1 MNRRIKGFLRVAAL
15 AVIGLLLGASLYLV
29 NARVVAGNPLPMPF
43 GIGAAVVQSGS
54 MEPAYHV
61 GDLLL
66 VKKQD
71 AYAVGDVVVYQSGSM
86 LVVHRI
92 IAVNGSTVTTQGDAN
107 NAPDEPFDRSLI
119 QGGVAGCIPG
129 VGRII
134 DFVKTPLG
142 ILLLTGCAVLLL
154 GLSFCRE
161 RQTRE
166 EKNAALRAQIRRLK
180 YELTA
185 DDGARHEENIEK
197 KE

>member
-1 MNRRIKGFLRVAAL
+1 MSRRIKGLFRVAAL
-15 AVIGLLLGASLYLV
+15 AVIGLLLGASLYFV

-54 MEPAYHV
+54 MEPTYQI
-61 GDLLL
+61 GDLLF
-66 VKKQD
+66 VKKQST
-71 AYAVGDVVVYQSGSM
+71 YSVGDVVVYQSGGI

-92 IAVNGSTVTTQGDAN
+92 IAISGSTVTTQGDAN
-107 NAPDEPFDRSLI
+107 NTPDEPFDRSLI
-119 QGGVAGCIPG
+119 QGGVTGCIPR
-129 VGRII
+129 VGRTI
-134 DFVKTPLG
+134 DFIKTPLG